1 MRVIISM
8 AGLGSRFTNAGYKT
22 HKPLIKVN
30 NKFPKIEENTYIAPT
45 SSVIG
50 DVVLKSYSSIWF
62 GAVVRADNGSIKIGE
77 RTNIQDNS
85 VIHSDDNSFI
95 GNNVTIGHGVT
106 CHAKTIMDNCLL
118 GNGSTL
124 NEGVVIGEFSLIAS
138 GSMVLENMKI
148 PPKSLVMGN
157 PARIRGEINERH
169 LELIKLSSST
179 YVDKVKIY
187 LESEH
192 FS

>member
-1 MRVIISM
+1 M
-8 AGLGSRFTNAGYKT
+8 
-22 HKPLIKVN
+22 LIKVN
-30 NKFPKIEENTYIAPT
+30 NKFPSISSNTYIAPS
-45 SSVIG
+45 SSVVG
-50 DVVLKSYSSIWF
+50 DVILNSFSSIWF
-62 GAVVRADNGSIKIGE
+62 GAVVRADNGTITIGE

-85 VIHSDDNSFI
+85 VIHADANSSI

-148 PPKSLVMGN
+148 PPRSLVMGN
-157 PARIRGEINERH
+157 PARIRGEVNERH
-169 LELIKLSSST
+169 VELIKLSSNT
-179 YVDKVKIY
+179 YVDKLELY
-187 LESEH
+187 LDSEQ
-192 FS
+192 FN

>member
-1 MRVIISM
+1 M
-8 AGLGSRFTNAGYKT
+8 
-22 HKPLIKVN
+22 LIKVN
-30 NKFPKIEENTYIAPT
+30 NKFPTIEDNTYIAPT

-50 DVVLKSYSSIWF
+50 DVMLKSYSSIWF
-62 GAVVRADNGSIKIGE
+62 GSVVRADNGSIKIGE

-85 VIHSDDNSFI
+85 VIHSDDNSSI

-124 NEGVVIGEFSLIAS
+124 NEGVIIGEFSLIAS

>member
-1 MRVIISM
+1 M
-8 AGLGSRFTNAGYKT
+8 
-22 HKPLIKVN
+22 LIKVN
-30 NKFPKIEENTYIAPT
+30 NKFPTIEQNTYIAPT

-50 DVVLKSYSSIWF
+50 DVILKSYSSIWF

-85 VIHSDDNSFI
+85 VIHSDDNSSI

-148 PPKSLVMGN
+148 PPKSLVMRN

>member
-1 MRVIISM
+1 M
-8 AGLGSRFTNAGYKT
+8 
-22 HKPLIKVN
+22 LIKVN
-30 NKFPKIEENTYIAPT
+30 NKFPSIEDNTYIAPT

-50 DVVLKSYSSIWF
+50 DVLLKSYSSIWF

-85 VIHSDDNSFI
+85 VIHSDDNSSI

-187 LESEH
+187 LEAEY
-192 FS
+192 FT

>member
-1 MRVIISM
+1 M
-8 AGLGSRFTNAGYKT
+8 
-22 HKPLIKVN
+22 LIKVN
-30 NKFPKIEENTYIAPT
+30 NKFPTIEDNTYIAPS

-50 DVVLKSYSSIWF
+50 DVSLKSFSSIWF

-85 VIHSDDNSFI
+85 VIHSDDNSSI

-124 NEGVVIGEFSLIAS
+124 NEGVIIGEFSLIAS

-187 LESEH
+187 LESEY
-192 FS
+192 FN

>member
-1 MRVIISM
+1 M
-8 AGLGSRFTNAGYKT
+8 
-22 HKPLIKVN
+22 LIKVN
-30 NKFPKIEENTYIAPT
+30 NKFPSIGDNTYIAPT

-50 DVVLKSYSSIWF
+50 DVSLNPYSSIWF

-85 VIHSDDNSFI
+85 VIHSDDNTTI

-124 NEGVVIGEFSLIAS
+124 NEGVIIGEFSLIAS

-169 LELIKLSSST
+169 IELIKLSCST
-179 YVDKVKIY
+179 YVDKVKLY
-187 LESEH
+187 LESEY
-192 FS
+192 FN

>member
-1 MRVIISM
+1 M
-8 AGLGSRFTNAGYKT
+8 
-22 HKPLIKVN
+22 LIKVN
-30 NKFPKIEENTYIAPT
+30 NKFPSIGDNTYIAPT

-50 DVVLKSYSSIWF
+50 DVSLNPYSSIWF

-85 VIHSDDNSFI
+85 VIHSDDNSTI

-169 LELIKLSSST
+169 LELIKLSCST
-179 YVDKVKIY
+179 YVDKVKLY
-187 LESEH
+187 LESEY

>member
-1 MRVIISM
+1 M
-8 AGLGSRFTNAGYKT
+8 
-22 HKPLIKVN
+22 LIKVN
-30 NKFPKIEENTYIAPT
+30 NKFPTIEENTYIAPT

-50 DVVLKSYSSIWF
+50 DVMLKSYSSIWF
-62 GAVVRADNGSIKIGE
+62 GAVIRADNGSIKIGE

-85 VIHSDDNSFI
+85 VIHSDDNSSI

-187 LESEH
+187 LESEY

>member
-1 MRVIISM
+1 M
-8 AGLGSRFTNAGYKT
+8 
-22 HKPLIKVN
+22 LIKVN
-30 NKFPKIEENTYIAPT
+30 NKFPTIGDNTYIAPT

-50 DVVLKSYSSIWF
+50 DVILNTYSSIWF

-85 VIHSDDNSFI
+85 VIHADDNSYI

-124 NEGVVIGEFSLIAS
+124 NEGVIVGEFSLIAS

-157 PARIRGEINERH
+157 PARIRGEVNERH
-169 LELIKLSSST
+169 VELIKLSCST

-187 LESEH
+187 LESEN
-192 FS
+192 FT

>member
-1 MRVIISM
+1 M
-8 AGLGSRFTNAGYKT
+8 
-22 HKPLIKVN
+22 LIKVN
-30 NKFPKIEENTYIAPT
+30 NKFPTIGDNTFIAPS

-50 DVVLKSYSSIWF
+50 DVLLKSYSSIWF

-85 VIHSDDNSFI
+85 VIHSDDNSSI

-148 PPKSLVMGN
+148 PPRSLVMGN

-187 LESEH
+187 IESEY

>member
-1 MRVIISM
+1 M
-8 AGLGSRFTNAGYKT
+8 
-22 HKPLIKVN
+22 LIKVN
-30 NKFPKIEENTYIAPT
+30 NKFPTIADNTYIAPS

-50 DVVLKSYSSIWF
+50 DVLLKSYSSIWF
-62 GAVVRADNGSIKIGE
+62 GAVVRADNGLIKIGE

-85 VIHSDDNSFI
+85 VIHSDDNSSI

-148 PPKSLVMGN
+148 PPRSLVMGN

-179 YVDKVKIY
+179 YVEKVKIY
-187 LESEH
+187 IESEY

>member
-1 MRVIISM
+1 M
-8 AGLGSRFTNAGYKT
+8 
-22 HKPLIKVN
+22 LIKVN
-30 NKFPKIEENTYIAPT
+30 NKFPTIKENTYIAPT

-50 DVVLKSYSSIWF
+50 DVILKSYSSIWF
-62 GAVVRADNGSIKIGE
+62 GAVIRADNGSIKIGE

-85 VIHSDDNSFI
+85 VIHSDDNSSI

-124 NEGVVIGEFSLIAS
+124 NEGVIIGEFSLIAS

>member
-1 MRVIISM
+1 M
-8 AGLGSRFTNAGYKT
+8 
-22 HKPLIKVN
+22 LIKVN
-30 NKFPKIEENTYIAPT
+30 NKFPTISDNTYIAPS

-50 DVVLKSYSSIWF
+50 DVLLKSYSSIWF

-85 VIHSDDNSFI
+85 VIHSDDNSSI

-148 PPKSLVMGN
+148 PPRSLVMGN

-179 YVDKVKIY
+179 YVEKVKIY
-187 LESEH
+187 IESEY

>member
-1 MRVIISM
+1 M
-8 AGLGSRFTNAGYKT
+8 
-22 HKPLIKVN
+22 LIKVN
-30 NKFPKIEENTYIAPT
+30 NKFPTISDNTYIAPS

-50 DVVLKSYSSIWF
+50 DVLLRSFSSIWF

-85 VIHSDDNSFI
+85 VIHSDDNSSI

-124 NEGVVIGEFSLIAS
+124 NEGVIIGEFSLIAS

-187 LESEH
+187 LESEY

>member
-1 MRVIISM
+1 MKVC
-8 AGLGSRFTNAGYKT
+8 TN
-22 HKPLIKVN
+22 L
-30 NKFPKIEENTYIAPT
+30 
-45 SSVIG
+45 
-50 DVVLKSYSSIWF
+50 L
-62 GAVVRADNGSIKIGE
+62 
-77 RTNIQDNS
+77 RTN
-85 VIHSDDNSFI
+85 HL
-95 GNNVTIGHGVT
+95 NV
-106 CHAKTIMDNCLL
+106 
-118 GNGSTL
+118 STVEL
-124 NEGVVIGEFSLIAS
+124 DIPMPE
-138 GSMVLENMKI
+138 VLENMKI

>member
-1 MRVIISM
+1 M
-8 AGLGSRFTNAGYKT
+8 
-22 HKPLIKVN
+22 LIKVN
-30 NKFPKIEENTYIAPT
+30 NKFPTIEENTYIAPT

-50 DVVLKSYSSIWF
+50 DVMLKSYSSIWF

-85 VIHSDDNSFI
+85 VIHSDDNSSI

-124 NEGVVIGEFSLIAS
+124 NEGVIIGEFSLIAS

>member
-1 MRVIISM
+1 M
-8 AGLGSRFTNAGYKT
+8 
-22 HKPLIKVN
+22 LIKVN
-30 NKFPKIEENTYIAPT
+30 NKFPTIEENTYIAPT

-50 DVVLKSYSSIWF
+50 DVMLKSYSSIWF

-85 VIHSDDNSFI
+85 VIHSDDNSSI

-124 NEGVVIGEFSLIAS
+124 NEGVIIGEFSLIAS

-169 LELIKLSSST
+169 LELIKLSSSA

>member
-1 MRVIISM
+1 M
-8 AGLGSRFTNAGYKT
+8 
-22 HKPLIKVN
+22 LIKVN
-30 NKFPKIEENTYIAPT
+30 NKFPTISDNTYIAPS

-50 DVVLKSYSSIWF
+50 DVFLKSFSSIWF

-85 VIHSDDNSFI
+85 VIHSDDNSSI

-124 NEGVVIGEFSLIAS
+124 NEGVIIGEFSLIAS

-187 LESEH
+187 LESEY
-192 FS
+192 FN

>member
-1 MRVIISM
+1 M
-8 AGLGSRFTNAGYKT
+8 
-22 HKPLIKVN
+22 LIKVN
-30 NKFPKIEENTYIAPT
+30 NKFPTISDNTYIAPS

-50 DVVLKSYSSIWF
+50 DVLLRSFSSIWF

-85 VIHSDDNSFI
+85 VIHSDDNSSI

-106 CHAKTIMDNCLL
+106 CHAKTIMDNCFL

-124 NEGVVIGEFSLIAS
+124 NEGVIIGEFSLIAS

-187 LESEH
+187 LESEY
-192 FS
+192 FN

>member
-1 MRVIISM
+1 M
-8 AGLGSRFTNAGYKT
+8 
-22 HKPLIKVN
+22 LIKVN
-30 NKFPKIEENTYIAPT
+30 NKFPTIGDNTYIAPT

-50 DVVLKSYSSIWF
+50 DVILNTYSSIWF

-85 VIHSDDNSFI
+85 VIHADDNSFI

-124 NEGVVIGEFSLIAS
+124 NEGVIVGEFSLIAS

-157 PARIRGEINERH
+157 PARIRGEVNERH
-169 LELIKLSSST
+169 VELIKLSCST

-187 LESEH
+187 LESEN
-192 FS
+192 FT

>member
-1 MRVIISM
+1 M
-8 AGLGSRFTNAGYKT
+8 
-22 HKPLIKVN
+22 LIKVN
-30 NKFPKIEENTYIAPT
+30 NKFPSVSDNTYIAPT

-50 DVVLKSYSSIWF
+50 DVSLKSLSSIWF

-85 VIHSDDNSFI
+85 VIHSDDNSTI

-169 LELIKLSSST
+169 LELIKLSCST
-179 YVDKVKIY
+179 YVDKVKLY
-187 LESEH
+187 LESEY

>member
-1 MRVIISM
+1 M
-8 AGLGSRFTNAGYKT
+8 
-22 HKPLIKVN
+22 LIKVN
-30 NKFPKIEENTYIAPT
+30 NKFPSIEENTYIAPT

-50 DVVLKSYSSIWF
+50 DVILKSYSSIWF

-85 VIHSDDNSFI
+85 VIHSDDNSSI

-124 NEGVVIGEFSLIAS
+124 NEGVIIGEFSLIAS

>member
-1 MRVIISM
+1 M
-8 AGLGSRFTNAGYKT
+8 
-22 HKPLIKVN
+22 LIKVN
-30 NKFPKIEENTYIAPT
+30 NKFPTIGENTYIAPT

-50 DVVLKSYSSIWF
+50 DVMLKSYSSIWF

-85 VIHSDDNSFI
+85 VIHSDDNSSI

-187 LESEH
+187 LESEY

>member
-1 MRVIISM
+1 M
-8 AGLGSRFTNAGYKT
+8 
-22 HKPLIKVN
+22 LIKVN
-30 NKFPKIEENTYIAPT
+30 NKFPTIDDNTYIAPS

-50 DVVLKSYSSIWF
+50 DVKLKSFSSIWF

-85 VIHSDDNSFI
+85 VIHSDDDSSI

-124 NEGVVIGEFSLIAS
+124 NEGVIIGEFSLIAS

-157 PARIRGEINERH
+157 PARIRGEVNERH
-169 LELIKLSSST
+169 LELIKLSCTT

-187 LESEH
+187 LESEY
-192 FS
+192 FN

>member
-1 MRVIISM
+1 M
-8 AGLGSRFTNAGYKT
+8 
-22 HKPLIKVN
+22 LIKVN
-30 NKFPKIEENTYIAPT
+30 NKFPSIEDNTYIAPT

-50 DVVLKSYSSIWF
+50 DVLLKSYSSIWF

-187 LESEH
+187 LEAEY
-192 FS
+192 FT

>member
-1 MRVIISM
+1 M
-8 AGLGSRFTNAGYKT
+8 
-22 HKPLIKVN
+22 LIKVN
-30 NKFPKIEENTYIAPT
+30 NKFPTIKENTYIAPT

-50 DVVLKSYSSIWF
+50 DVILKSYSSIWF
-62 GAVVRADNGSIKIGE
+62 GAVIRADNGSIKIGE

-85 VIHSDDNSFI
+85 VIHSDDNSSI

>member
-1 MRVIISM
+1 M
-8 AGLGSRFTNAGYKT
+8 
-22 HKPLIKVN
+22 LIKVN
-30 NKFPKIEENTYIAPT
+30 NKFPSIGDNTYIAPT
-45 SSVIG
+45 WSVIG
-50 DVVLKSYSSIWF
+50 DVSLNQYSSIWF

-85 VIHSDDNSFI
+85 VIHSDDNTTI

-124 NEGVVIGEFSLIAS
+124 NEGVIIGEFSLIAS

-169 LELIKLSSST
+169 IELIKLSCST

-187 LESEH
+187 LESEY
-192 FS
+192 FN

>member
-1 MRVIISM
+1 M
-8 AGLGSRFTNAGYKT
+8 
-22 HKPLIKVN
+22 LIKVN
-30 NKFPKIEENTYIAPT
+30 NKFPEIDDNTYIAPS

-50 DVVLKSYSSIWF
+50 DVSLKSFSSIWF

-85 VIHSDDNSFI
+85 VIHSDDDSSI

-124 NEGVVIGEFSLIAS
+124 NEGVIIGEFSLIAS

-157 PARIRGEINERH
+157 PARIRGEVNERH
-169 LELIKLSSST
+169 LELIKLSCTT

-187 LESEH
+187 LESEY
-192 FS
+192 FN

>member
-1 MRVIISM
+1 M
-8 AGLGSRFTNAGYKT
+8 
-22 HKPLIKVN
+22 LIKVN

-50 DVVLKSYSSIWF
+50 DVMLKSYSSIWF

-85 VIHSDDNSFI
+85 VIHSDDNSSI

-124 NEGVVIGEFSLIAS
+124 NEGVIIGEFSLIAS

-187 LESEH
+187 LESEY

>member
-1 MRVIISM
+1 M
-8 AGLGSRFTNAGYKT
+8 
-22 HKPLIKVN
+22 LIKVN
-30 NKFPKIEENTYIAPT
+30 NKFPTISDNTYIAPS

-50 DVVLKSYSSIWF
+50 DVLLRSFSSIWF

-85 VIHSDDNSFI
+85 VIHSDDNSSI

-124 NEGVVIGEFSLIAS
+124 NEGVIIGEFSLIAS

-179 YVDKVKIY
+179 YVDLSLI
-187 LESEH
+187 H
-192 FS
+192 I